1 MKVQV
6 NDFVKRQTKSSGK
19 AYSQELSF
27 DFFAKYAQKK
37 LIKNEF
43 IEGYRPEVRIVKL
56 ENKYV
61 HKVFCPYVRITKE
74 TRLLA
79 KVVKRREDED
89 FYIQVR
95 AMNGNLIRTGSV
107 DLILYR
113 NDILLENNENTT
125 NADWELISIN
135 ALPKGVESMPMGP
148 ITMMR
153 NQLELNGG
161 TKAEYSSDEWAKSVQ
176 FWQTYAPIEPREIK
190 IEK

>member
-19 AYSQELSF
+19 AYSEELSF

-74 TRLLA
+74 TRLSA

-176 FWQTYAPIEPREIK
+176 FWQTYAPIQPREIK

>member
-19 AYSQELSF
+19 TYSEDLSF

-37 LIKNEF
+37 LLNDEF
-43 IEGYRPEVRIVKL
+43 IEGYRSEVRIVKL

-61 HKVFCPYVRITKE
+61 NKVFCPYVRITKD
-74 TRLLA
+74 TKLSA
-79 KVVKRREDED
+79 KIVKRRENED
-89 FYIQVR
+89 FYIQIR
-95 AMNGNLIRTGSV
+95 AMNGDLVDTGSV

-113 NDILLENNENTT
+113 HDILLENNENTT

-153 NQLELNGG
+153 NQLDLNGG
-161 TKAEYSSDEWAKSVQ
+161 TKAEYSSDEWAESVR
-176 FWQTYAPIEPREIK
+176 FWQTYAPIEPTIINIDK
-190 IEK
+190 

>member
-1 MKVQV
+1 MKVKV

-56 ENKYV
+56 ENKYL

-74 TRLLA
+74 TRLSA

-176 FWQTYAPIEPREIK
+176 FWQTYAPIEPGEIK